1 MSTPTDSALIELED
15 LKITIP
21 TAQGRILQPV
31 RGIALSVARGET
43 LAIVGES
50 GCGKSLTALS
60 LMGLVPKPGRVDAS
74 RLSFSGQS
82 LIDLREAEWR
92 KLRGPRIAMIFQD
105 PMTSLDPCYTIGSQM
120 TEVMRTHLGI
130 GRAEARERAVSLL
143 ARVGI
148 PSPAARLEQY
158 PHQLSGGLRQR
169 VMIAM
174 ALSCDPDLIIADEP
188 TTALDVTTQAQILG
202 LLAQLQ
208 DETGVGIILIT
219 HDLGVVATMAH
230 RVAVMYAGQVVETG
244 DTAAVLTAPAH
255 PYTEGLLQAIPTP
268 GRTAR
273 GALLGSIPGIV
284 PPPTGAV
291 KACLFMERCPYARPV
306 CAAPVPL
313 VPLDGQRA
321 LRCVRPLAE
330 RAGEP
335 GFEDQGEVVS

>member
-1 MSTPTDSALIELED
+1 MSTPRESALITLED

-21 TAQGRILQPV
+21 TAQGRVLQPV
-31 RGIALSVARGET
+31 RGITLSVARGET

-60 LMGLVPKPGRVDAS
+60 LMGLVPKPGRVDAT

-82 LIDLREAEWR
+82 LIDLRETEWR

-120 TEVMRTHLGI
+120 TEVMRTHRRI
-130 GRAEARERAVSLL
+130 GQTEARERAVALL
-143 ARVGI
+143 ARVGV

-202 LLAQLQ
+202 LLAKLQ
-208 DETGVGIILIT
+208 AETGVGIVLIT

-244 DTAAVLTAPAH
+244 ATSAILSAPAH

-284 PPPTGAV
+284 PPPTGEV
-291 KACLFMERCPYARPV
+291 KTCLFMERCPYARPV
-306 CAAPVPL
+306 CAVPVPL
-313 VPLDGQRA
+313 VPQDGDRA
-321 LRCVRPLAE
+321 LRCIRSVAE

-335 GFEDQGEVVS
+335 GFEERGEVVS

>member
-1 MSTPTDSALIELED
+1 MTALIEVED
-15 LKITIP
+15 LKIAIP
-21 TAQGRILQPV
+21 TSQGRVLQPV
-31 RGIALSVARGET
+31 RGIDLSVARGET

-60 LMGLVPKPGRVDAS
+60 LMGLVPRPGRVEAK
-74 RLSFSGQS
+74 RLAFAGRS
-82 LIDLREAEWR
+82 LLGIGEADWRE
-92 KLRGPRIAMIFQD
+92 LRGPRIAMIFQD
-105 PMTSLDPCYTIGSQM
+105 PMTSLDPCYTVGSQM
-120 TEVMRTHLGI
+120 TEVMRTHLRI
-130 GRAEARERAVSLL
+130 RQSEARERAVSLL

-202 LLAQLQ
+202 LMAKLQ
-208 DETGVGIILIT
+208 DETGVGIVLIT

-244 DTAAVLTAPAH
+244 DTAAVLTAPTH
-255 PYTEGLLQAIPTP
+255 PYTEGLLRAIPTP

-284 PPPTGAV
+284 PPPTGGV
-291 KACLFMERCPYARPV
+291 EHCLFMERCPYSRPV
-306 CAAPVPL
+306 CAVPVPL
-313 VPLDGQRA
+313 LPMSDDRA

-330 RAGEP
+330 RASEP
-335 GFEDQGEVVS
+335 GYDVPREMVS

>member
-1 MSTPTDSALIELED
+1 MTALIALED
-15 LKITIP
+15 LRITIP
-21 TAQGRILQPV
+21 TAQGRVLQPV
-31 RGIALSVARGET
+31 RGIDLSVARGET

-60 LMGLVPKPGRVDAS
+60 LMGLVPSPGRVSAK
-74 RLSFSGQS
+74 RLTFSGQS

-92 KLRGPRIAMIFQD
+92 ELRGPRLAMIFQD

-120 TEVMRTHLGI
+120 TEVMRTHLRI
-130 GRAEARERAVSLL
+130 GRQEARERAVSLL

-202 LLAQLQ
+202 LLARLQ
-208 DETGVGIILIT
+208 DETGIGIILIT

-291 KACLFMERCPYARPV
+291 EACLFTERCPYARPV
-306 CAAPVPL
+306 CAVPVPL
-313 VPLDGQRA
+313 VPLPGERA
-321 LRCVRPLAE
+321 MRCMRPLDE

-335 GFEDQGEVVS
+335 GYAALSEVMS